1 MKLDIDTTIGWGDK
15 TLAAFAVKG
24 FDNSCHFT
32 GQKNSLILITG
43 RTIHTFLKK
52 AIVFD
57 GVEDGWMSKINIA
70 SYVQLC
76 VNDCVGLKNRRYTK

>member
-32 GQKNSLILITG
+32 GQKNSLILIESGAKGPAAANVIIT
-43 RTIHTFLKK
+43 
-52 AIVFD
+52 D
-57 GVEDGWMSKINIA
+57 
-70 SYVQLC
+70 
-76 VNDCVGLKNRRYTK
+76 

>member
-52 AIVFD
+52 AIVF
-57 GVEDGWMSKINIA
+57 
-70 SYVQLC
+70 
-76 VNDCVGLKNRRYTK
+76 